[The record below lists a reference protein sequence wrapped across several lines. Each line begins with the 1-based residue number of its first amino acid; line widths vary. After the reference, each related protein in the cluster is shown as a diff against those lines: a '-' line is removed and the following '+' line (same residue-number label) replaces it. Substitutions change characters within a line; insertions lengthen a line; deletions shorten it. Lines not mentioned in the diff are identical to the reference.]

1 MIIQSLVRY
10 YDILAADNTIK
21 IAKPGYSPANV
32 SFVLVISK
40 KGDLTNIIDK
50 RSDGKKKRATVLY
63 VPYQESRTSG
73 ISPFFLCD
81 KAQYVFGVEKIE
93 TDGKTKSGNKEV
105 ITVLEETKTSC
116 IVITKRSIEA
126 QQKFRELHHSLL
138 GSVKDPGVQQ
148 FLKFLDNWKP
158 EQALQHQKFSE
169 FKADI
174 LGGELFVFECE
185 GVCLHKNANVMAA
198 WAHHLETSVSQETKE
213 MQCLVSGKKEPVSRV
228 HKWIK
233 GVRGTQAQGAP
244 LISFNA
250 DSFCSYGRD
259 QSYNSPVSATA
270 MFKYTTVLNYLL
282 EWESR
287 NKIQIGDTTVVFWAE
302 TETKKYEELVLSL
315 LDPTDNEDDT
325 GADSQIPSRQQDHS
339 TRQLM
344 DDILKKVKSG
354 RYLEVRD
361 LKDLGVDPDTTNFYI
376 LGLSPNQG
384 RLVVRFWHQD
394 SFGNFITRVARH
406 HLDMEIDRDA
416 RGPRYISTKWLLRMT
431 IPAKADDKAILPQ
444 LGGLL
449 MRSILDG
456 TPYPT
461 PMSNAIVNRA
471 KIEGSINYARAG
483 FIKAC
488 LIRMARTRGPH
499 EEEMI
504 TVSLNVENTN
514 IPYRLG
520 RLFAVLESAQK
531 IANPKI
537 KRTIRDSYFASAA
550 STPSIVYPAL
560 LKLHQHHLSKINSE
574 KPGLG
579 VNIGKSMDEV
589 ISSID
594 RFPISLTSEEQGM
607 FMLGYYHQHE
617 SFFRKDDE
625 SKSVDEELKS

>member
-1 MIIQSLVRY
+1 MIVQSLVRY
-10 YDILAADNTIK
+10 YEILAADDAIK

-32 SFVLVISK
+32 SFVLVISE
-40 KGDLTNIIDK
+40 KGELTNIIDK

-73 ISPFFLCD
+73 IVPFFLCD

-93 TDGKTKSGNKEV
+93 MDGKTKSGNKDV
-105 ITVLEETKTSC
+105 ITVLEETKTSR
-116 IVITKRSIEA
+116 IAITKRSVEA
-126 QQKFRELHHSLL
+126 QKEFKELHHSLL
-138 GSVKDPGVQQ
+138 DSVKDPAVQQ
-148 FLKFLDNWKP
+148 FLQFLDIWKP
-158 EQALQHQKFSE
+158 EHALLHQKFSE
-169 FKADI
+169 FKEDI
-174 LGGELFVFECE
+174 LGGELFVFECGGE
-185 GVCLHKNANVMAA
+185 YLHKNANVMAA
-198 WAHHLETSVSQETKE
+198 WANHLECSVSQETKE

-250 DSFCSYGRD
+250 ESFCSYGRD

-287 NKIQIGDTTVVFWAE
+287 NKIQIGDTTVIFWAE
-302 TETKKYEELVLSL
+302 TDTKKYEELVLAL
-315 LDPTDNEDDT
+315 LEPTDDEDDT
-325 GADSQIPSRQQDHS
+325 DVDSQIPSRQQDRS
-339 TRQLM
+339 TRQLVN
-344 DDILKKVKSG
+344 DILKKVKSG

-361 LKDLGVDPDTTNFYI
+361 LKDLGVDPDKTNFYI

-394 SFGNFITRVARH
+394 TFGNFITRLARH
-406 HLDMEIDRDA
+406 HIDMEIDLGV
-416 RGPRYISTKWLLRMT
+416 RGSRNVSTRWLLKMT
-431 IPAKADDKAILPQ
+431 VPPKSDDKAISPV

-449 MRSILDG
+449 MRSILNN
-456 TPYPT
+456 TPYPI
-461 PMSNAIVNRA
+461 PMYNATVNRA
-471 KIEGSINYARAG
+471 KIGDSINYARAG

-488 LIRMARTRGPH
+488 LIRMARARGKH

-504 TVSLNVENTN
+504 TVGLNKENTN
-514 IPYRLG
+514 VSYHLG
-520 RLFAVLESAQK
+520 RLFAVLESTQK
-531 IANPKI
+531 NANPNI
-537 KRTIRDSYFASAA
+537 KRTIRDSYFSSAA
-550 STPSIVYPAL
+550 STPSIVYPVL

-579 VNIGKSMDEV
+579 VNISKSMDEV
-589 ISSID
+589 MSSIA
-594 RFPISLTSEEQGM
+594 RFPANLTLEEQGM

-617 SFFRKDDE
+617 SFFRKGVE
-625 SKSVDEELKS
+625 NKLVDEELKP